1 MMLGQLPETMT
12 TSCNLAR
19 ESEYAKWRAE
29 KLHRAPTS
37 SAQITIE
44 LKNPFAITPSEKK
57 ALLLHAYRH
66 NMVFYWSSDT
76 TANRQIPVA
85 VAAQMGMSDIHKNWL
100 AEDDGISSIAVSA
113 SSENLPRS
121 DYIPFT
127 NKSLNW
133 HTDGYYYPPSKRILG
148 MALHCVRPAQHG
160 GGSALI
166 DPDLVYGAVRDTNP
180 EWIQALESNDAMRIP
195 ARESEAEGGRSEQTG
210 PVFFYRSDGLPQMRF
225 TSRTKSIKWGDH
237 PALPEAVEFIK
248 SFLALEE
255 SQAITTTLEPG
266 MGVITNNVLHRR
278 EEFRDDPTAPRLVY
292 RVRYLDLIGS
302 KLATPNAV
310 ASVTEEWATN

>member
-12 TSCNLAR
+12 MSCNLAR

-29 KLHRAPTS
+29 KLHRAPKS
-37 SAQITIE
+37 SAQITVE

-133 HTDGYYYPPSKRILG
+133 HTDGYYYPPSQRILG